1 MKRLLYILI
10 LFLIILPLTSCN
22 SSKDI
27 DNIVNDIEKSIE
39 NDENKE
45 NVYVQKVMTGN
56 LNIDN
61 IVTIGDVFENY
72 FGYPTW
78 EYFKSTEGQDIVE
91 FTGNCMYDGKEV
103 ECIIQFVISG
113 DNLEIT
119 YLSFNDISQNQFVL
133 SSLLESIYYTYNRD
147 FNIQSY

>member
-61 IVTIGDVFENY
+61 TVTIGDVFENY

-78 EYFKSTEGQDIVE
+78 EYFKSTDGQDIVE